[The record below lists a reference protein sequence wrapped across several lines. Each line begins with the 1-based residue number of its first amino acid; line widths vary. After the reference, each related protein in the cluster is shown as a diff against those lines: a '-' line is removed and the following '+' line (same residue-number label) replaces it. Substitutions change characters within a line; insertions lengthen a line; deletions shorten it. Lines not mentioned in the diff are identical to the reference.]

1 MNIKEKK
8 YSGYIRPFSY
18 LIDLIIINVLA
29 FYIFPFHENKI
40 LYSFLISFAWV
51 FIAIY
56 LGFYEVYRY
65 TKVIAILNSALKQAA
80 LFGLICLALEL
91 FYSDFLYQKRVVLLV
106 VSAMVLILV
115 IKLFI
120 YYFLKRYRILFDR
133 NFRKVVLLG
142 NYKNINPLKSFF
154 TDNPDYGYKLI
165 KVFTLE
171 DHKREKV
178 DKCLSFV
185 LENNMDEIY
194 CATADLS
201 DKQIR
206 DIINFADNNLK
217 TLKFIPDEK
226 QILSGNVKFEYYDYI
241 PVISSRNILQDE
253 TLNKIMKRV
262 FDLLFSTVIIIGVL
276 SWLVPIMAIIIKLE
290 SKGPVFFIQKR
301 NGLNYNVFNC
311 FKFRSMVLNDKTD
324 SGLALKN
331 DIKITKLGKFIRKT
345 SIDELP
351 QFFNVLWGDMS
362 VVGPR
367 PHPVSHNDQYA
378 LMADKFM
385 ARHFVK
391 PGITGLAQIKGFR
404 GEVETHHDIISRVKY
419 DIFYMENWSILLDIE
434 IIFKTIYNII
444 RGDEKAF

>member
-1 MNIKEKK
+1 MNLKEKK
-8 YSGYIRPFSY
+8 YSGFIRPFSY
-18 LIDLIIINVLA
+18 VIDLIIINVFA
-29 FYIFPFHENKI
+29 FYIFPFHNNEI
-40 LYSFLISFAWV
+40 IYSFFVSFAWV
-51 FIAIY
+51 IIAIY

-65 TKVIAILNSALKQAA
+65 TKVIAILNCALKQTI
-80 LFGLICLALEL
+80 LFTLFCLALEL
-91 FYSDFLYQKRVVLLV
+91 FYSDFLYQKKVVFFVFTSLFLI
-106 VSAMVLILV
+106 VS

-120 YYFLKRYRILFDR
+120 YYFLRKYRILVGR
-133 NFRKVVLLG
+133 NFRTVVLLG
-142 NYKNINPLKSFF
+142 NTKNINPLKTFF
-154 TDNPDYGYKLI
+154 TDNSDYGYKLI

-171 DHKREKV
+171 DKKREKV

-185 LENNMDEIY
+185 LESNIDEIY

-201 DKQIR
+201 DKQVR

-253 TLNKIMKRV
+253 TMNKIIKRV
-262 FDLLFSTVIIIGVL
+262 FDFLFSLIIIVGIM
-276 SWLVPIMAIIIKLE
+276 SWLTPIMAIIIKLE

-301 NGLNYNVFNC
+301 NGLNYKVFNC
-311 FKFRSMVLNDKTD
+311 FKFRSMVLNDQTD
-324 SGLALKN
+324 SDLALKN

-367 PHPVSHNDQYA
+367 PHPVSHNDKYA

-385 ARHFVK
+385 ARHFIK
-391 PGITGLAQIKGFR
+391 PGITGLAQSKGYR
-404 GEVETHHDIISRVKY
+404 GEVETHEDIINRVKY

-434 IIFKTIYNII
+434 IIFKTIYNTLK
-444 RGDEKAF
+444 GDKKAF